1 MKTIQIIEDDK
12 SLREELSILLK
23 HAGYDVVMV
32 EHFSDVYRQ
41 MTETTCDLILLDIS
55 LPEENGELLLQKYR
69 RKHDTPVIMLTSR
82 SSEMD
87 EVISLSYGA
96 NDYITKPYHP
106 TILLLRIAE
115 ILKRKDS
122 PSKINMYQDIQ
133 VNLLK
138 GTLSR
143 DRQEEI
149 LTKNE
154 MIIFQMLLEHQ
165 GEIVQREVLMTAL
178 WNNDEFLND
187 NALSVNVSRLR
198 AKLGS
203 FGLSDA
209 IETRKKLGYLL
220 K

>member
-1 MKTIQIIEDDK
+1 
-12 SLREELSILLK
+12 
-23 HAGYDVVMV
+23 
-32 EHFSDVYRQ
+32 
-41 MTETTCDLILLDIS
+41 
-55 LPEENGELLLQKYR
+55 
-69 RKHDTPVIMLTSR
+69 
-82 SSEMD
+82 MD

-122 PSKINMYQDIQ
+122 SSKIDMYQDIQ

-143 DRQEEI
+143 DQQEEI